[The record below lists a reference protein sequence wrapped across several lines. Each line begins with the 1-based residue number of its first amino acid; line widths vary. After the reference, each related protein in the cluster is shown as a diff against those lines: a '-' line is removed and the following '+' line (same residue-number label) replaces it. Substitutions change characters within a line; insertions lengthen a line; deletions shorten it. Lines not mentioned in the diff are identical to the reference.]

1 MGKSYKG
8 NSEFGRKFKDRRKSK
23 NKDHNNKNDR
33 RTKQS
38 DDQFM
43 KSDQFESWLVL
54 NLGVDSYLWKMMKL
68 HAMA

>member
-8 NSEFGRKFKDRRKSK
+8 NSEFGRKFKDQRKSK
-23 NKDHNNKNDR
+23 NKDCGGKNNR

-43 KSDQFESWLVL
+43 KSDQFES
-54 NLGVDSYLWKMMKL
+54 
-68 HAMA
+68 